1 MNSIPPEQISARAL
15 DFLERLVTEIGP
27 RPAGSPAEKQAQEMI
42 GRILTDKG
50 LRLLWMDVPFS
61 RQSPFLFHNFLA
73 GVGLLAAVETLA
85 SGFPCVSLLMP
96 LLDRCRAGIDL
107 VDQKDGAARRQIQ
120 QQPPALP
127 ENTAPEDLDLILVAH
142 VDTARARPASGEL
155 WYQWREQSFEDHP
168 AGGGHPRHPGN
179 PWSVL
184 GFSCRRPSC
193 WRPRSSAACC

>member
-85 SGFPCVSLLMP
+85 SGFPWVSLLMP
-96 LLDRCRAGIDL
+96 LLI
-107 VDQKDGAARRQIQ
+107 GAA
-120 QQPPALP
+120 P
-127 ENTAPEDLDLILVAH
+127 ELIWLIKRTAPPGAKSSSNL
-142 VDTARARPASGEL
+142 PGS
-155 WYQWREQSFEDHP
+155 
-168 AGGGHPRHPGN
+168 AGKHG
-179 PWSVL
+179 
-184 GFSCRRPSC
+184 
-193 WRPRSSAACC
+193 A